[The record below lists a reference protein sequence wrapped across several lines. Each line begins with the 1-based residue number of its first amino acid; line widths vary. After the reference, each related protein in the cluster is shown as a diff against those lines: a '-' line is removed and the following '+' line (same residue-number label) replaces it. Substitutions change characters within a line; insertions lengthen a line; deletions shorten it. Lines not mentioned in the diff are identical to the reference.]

1 LEKSFED
8 EESSILVGTELAF
21 NYLKNSVPLAII
33 ASLDSLFTIPNF
45 KITEKILEIIL
56 STGNL
61 ASDKFIIETKNPD
74 NEIINAFKNA
84 NLLPYIK
91 GELKERRE
99 LEYPPYKR
107 FVKISFWGEK
117 DEVVEWLEASLL
129 KGDEIIV
136 TNFHVEYLAGRG
148 RSGQAFMAPGLDW
161 RLNQVYRGTKGD
173 NWLTR
178 GLQTDE
184 FINEIASTVFKEL
197 NR

>member
-1 LEKSFED
+1 
-8 EESSILVGTELAF
+8 LVGTELAF

-117 DEVVEWLEASLL
+117 DEVEKTKKYLEREFKKYDPIIYGGFTGKTRRAFNMNALL
-129 KGDEIIV
+129 KLDTKDWSYTDGKMEED
-136 TNFHVEYLAGRG
+136 LAQKLSVLPQGEPSRPMFNI
-148 RSGQAFMAPGLDW
+148 QIDPEDL
-161 RLNQVYRGTKGD
+161 L
-173 NWLTR
+173 
-178 GLQTDE
+178 
-184 FINEIASTVFKEL
+184 
-197 NR
+197 